1 MINGLR
7 QCVALLTLCPLS
19 LSRTSPSLCNY
30 APFITRWRHCC
41 VRFLFIIIIPLD
53 CNPHDVTTTLRVP
66 LSRYPLPCTKHSPLC
81 VPCRRRSGK
90 CVKNVS
96 QHFSVIQTLPL
107 PLLSCFLASA
117 ASWWRQHE
125 GQGPSRSW
133 VGLSRLKLPLHSVLF
148 RCIWTIY

>member
-7 QCVALLTLCPLS
+7 QCVALLTLYPLS

-90 CVKNVS
+90 CVKNVC
-96 QHFSVIQTLPL
+96 QHFSVIQTLLL
-107 PLLSCFLASA
+107 PLLSCFLMTSA
-117 ASWWRQHE
+117 RR
-125 GQGPSRSW
+125 SRSKSKLSW
-133 VGLSRLKLPLHSVLF
+133 IKSTKVQFSSDVYGLYINS
-148 RCIWTIY
+148 